1 MLSSARAPMRLVM
14 TAHSLTATPGVRIS
28 RGSRKAKSEGLSSVE
43 ITLLARRSSCRLKGS
58 STRVVQTLKI
68 VWQNAMPTAPMG
80 SVRKGRFRNI
90 SPPNRASRP
99 RAVPMRLKEM
109 WMTDTRLALRLTPME
124 EIRAVTQVPMFW
136 PMKMGMAMP

>member
-1 MLSSARAPMRLVM
+1 M
-14 TAHSLTATPGVRIS
+14 
-28 RGSRKAKSEGLSSVE
+28 
-43 ITLLARRSSCRLKGS
+43 LARRSNCRLKGS

-109 WMTDTRLALRLTPME
+109 WMTDTRLALRLTPIE

-136 PMKMGMAMP
+136 PMMMGIAMP